1 MGILLSDDK
10 QNHLSHVIVQTL
22 ETTTDAKLRGDSV
35 QALKEIKRTIADQM
49 KLEQSIDQFVRSRLA
64 SYSRQIVEGSSEW
77 DVLYQKAY
85 TQELQNRKLG

>member
-22 ETTTDAKLRGDSV
+22 ETTTDARLRGDSV
-35 QALKEIKRTIADQM
+35 QALKEIKRIIADQM
-49 KLEQSIDQFVRSRLA
+49 NVEQSIDQFVRSRLA